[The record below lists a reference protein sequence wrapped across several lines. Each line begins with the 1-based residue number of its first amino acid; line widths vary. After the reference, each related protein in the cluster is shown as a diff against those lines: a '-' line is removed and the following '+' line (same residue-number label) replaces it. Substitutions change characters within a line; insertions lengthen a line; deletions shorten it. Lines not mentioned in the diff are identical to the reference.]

1 MTYVGMV
8 VAAFAFASGLIAQD
22 TKTSGTAALQGTWM
36 IESINGQSMPEG
48 APPMTLT
55 FTGDKYEQTVGGDV
69 NERGSIKVDS
79 SKKPMTIDL
88 LIAEGDDAGKIQL
101 GIFEVTG
108 DTIRA
113 NLDRPGA
120 GQRPTDFTVKEDS
133 IMFVGKKKAS

>member
-22 TKTSGTAALQGTWM
+22 TKTSGTAALQGTW
-36 IESINGQSMPEG
+36 MPEG

-133 IMFVGKKKAS
+133 ILFVGKKKAS